1 MTISHLMGIKTKHL
15 PKLHREQQIIDAADH
30 VLTNAG
36 AQNFTID
43 KVVAHLGV
51 AKGTIYKYY
60 KSKDDVLAEMS
71 VKALKILL
79 DYFKA
84 AVEKEN
90 EPLEALQALIL
101 AFYKYYLKYPKYF
114 ELFIYMERPDFHSNI
129 QGYLSIS
136 LELKKYFTE
145 HLIRCQSAGL
155 IKKDL
160 DPSYCTYMIWGSCM
174 GLMNFIEAK
183 KVFIEEIE
191 KLQREELLKL
201 YSEILV
207 AGMKS

>member
-1 MTISHLMGIKTKHL
+1 MTISHFMGIKNKHL
-15 PKLHREQQIIDAADH
+15 PKSDREEQIIEAADH
-30 VLTNAG
+30 VLTNVG
-36 AQNFTID
+36 AHDFTID

-60 KSKDDVLAEMS
+60 NSKDDVLAAMS
-71 VKALKILL
+71 VKALQILL

-84 AVEKEN
+84 AVDKEN
-90 EPLEALQALIL
+90 ELLEALQALIM
-101 AFYKYYLKYPKYF
+101 AFYKYYLKYPRYF

-145 HLIRCQSAGL
+145 HLVRCQSAGL

-183 KVFIEEIE
+183 KVFIDEIE
-191 KLQREELLKL
+191 KLKQEDLLKL

-207 AGMKS
+207 AGMKN

>member
-1 MTISHLMGIKTKHL
+1 
-15 PKLHREQQIIDAADH
+15 
-30 VLTNAG
+30 
-36 AQNFTID
+36 
-43 KVVAHLGV
+43 
-51 AKGTIYKYY
+51 
-60 KSKDDVLAEMS
+60 MS

-90 EPLEALQALIL
+90 EPLKAFQALIM

-114 ELFIYMERPDFHSNI
+114 ELFIYMERPDFNSNI

-191 KLQREELLKL
+191 KLQREDLLKL

-207 AGMKS
+207 AGMKN

>member
-1 MTISHLMGIKTKHL
+1 MTDSHFMSTKTKHL
-15 PKLHREQQIIDAADH
+15 PKLFREKQIVDAADH
-30 VLTNAG
+30 VLTSVG
-36 AQNFTID
+36 AQDFTID

-71 VKALKILL
+71 IKALQILL

-90 EPLEALQALIL
+90 DQLEALQGLIM
-101 AFYKYYLKYPKYF
+101 AFYKYSLKYPKYF
-114 ELFIYMERPDFHSNI
+114 ELFIYMERPDFNSNI

-191 KLQREELLKL
+191 KLKREDLLKL
-201 YSEILV
+201 YSETLV
-207 AGMKS
+207 AGMKT

>member
-1 MTISHLMGIKTKHL
+1 MTGSHFMVTKTKHL
-15 PKLHREQQIIDAADH
+15 PKLDREEQIIEAADH
-30 VLTNAG
+30 VLTNVG
-36 AQNFTID
+36 AHDFTID

-60 KSKDDVLAEMS
+60 KSKDDVLAAMS
-71 VKALKILL
+71 VKALRILL

-90 EPLEALQALIL
+90 EPLKALQALIM

-145 HLIRCQSAGL
+145 HLVKCQLAGL

-191 KLQREELLKL
+191 KLKQEDLLKL

-207 AGMKS
+207 AGMKK